1 MSEFVSDVSAREWGE
16 EVLGSEVPV
25 LVDFWADWCG
35 PCHAVSPILEEIAK
49 ERADRMKV
57 LKLDVDQYPK
67 VAAEYGVRSIPTLAL
82 FSGGAE
88 RGRVVGVL
96 PKPRLETELDKVMGR
111 VGSPGDEVA

>member
-25 LVDFWADWCG
+25 LVDFGADWCG
-35 PCHAVSPILEEIAK
+35 PCHAVSPILE

-57 LKLDVDQYPK
+57 LKLDVDQYPE
-67 VAAEYGVRSIPTLAL
+67 VAEEYGVRSIPTLAL
-82 FSGGAE
+82 FSGGGE

-96 PKPRLETELDKVMGR
+96 PKPRLENELDKVMGH
-111 VGSPGDEVA
+111 VGSPGDEAA

>member
-1 MSEFVSDVSAREWGE
+1 MSEYVREVGAREWDQ

-49 ERADRMKV
+49 ERADRMNV

-67 VAAEYGVRSIPTLAL
+67 VAAQLVLVCNTYPEK
-82 FSGGAE
+82 GGF
-88 RGRVVGVL
+88 
-96 PKPRLETELDKVMGR
+96 
-111 VGSPGDEVA
+111 

>member
-1 MSEFVSDVSAREWGE
+1 MSEFVGDVNARKWGE

-25 LVDFWADWCG
+25 LVNFGADWCG
-35 PCHAVSPILEEIAK
+35 PCHMVSPILEEIAK
-49 ERADRMKV
+49 ERAGQMKV
-57 LKLDVDQYPK
+57 LKLDVDQYPE

-96 PKPRLETELDKVMGR
+96 PKRHLETELDKAMAPMGP
-111 VGSPGDEVA
+111 PGDEAA

>member
-1 MSEFVSDVSAREWGE
+1 MSKFVSDVSARKWGE

-25 LVDFWADWCG
+25 LVDFGADWCG

-57 LKLDVDQYPK
+57 LKLDVDQYSK
-67 VAAEYGVRSIPTLAL
+67 VAARHGVCSILTLAL
-82 FSGGAE
+82 FPSGAE

-96 PKPRLETELDKVMGR
+96 PKPRLENRTR
-111 VGSPGDEVA
+111 

>member
-35 PCHAVSPILEEIAK
+35 PCHAVSPILEIAK

-57 LKLDVDQYPK
+57 LELDVDQYPE
-67 VAAEYGVRSIPTLAL
+67 VAAEYGVHSIPTLAL

-96 PKPRLETELDKVMGR
+96 PKPRLENELDKVMGH
-111 VGSPGDEVA
+111 VGSPGDEAA

>member
-1 MSEFVSDVSAREWGE
+1 MSEYVREVGAREWDQ

-57 LKLDVDQYPK
+57 LKLDVDQYP
-67 VAAEYGVRSIPTLAL
+67 
-82 FSGGAE
+82 
-88 RGRVVGVL
+88 
-96 PKPRLETELDKVMGR
+96 
-111 VGSPGDEVA
+111 EVAWARGGCPPETSPRNRTR

>member
-16 EVLGSEVPV
+16 KVLSSEVPV
-25 LVDFWADWCG
+25 LVDFWAEWCA
-35 PCHAVSPILEEIAK
+35 PCHKLDLIVEKIAE
-49 ERADRMKV
+49 ERAGLMKV
-57 LKLDVDQYPK
+57 LKLDVDQYPE

-96 PKPRLETELDKVMGR
+96 PKPRLENELDKVMGH
-111 VGSPGDEVA
+111 VGSPGDEAA

>member
-1 MSEFVSDVSAREWGE
+1 MSEYVREVGAREWDQ

-57 LKLDVDQYPK
+57 LKLDVDQYPE
-67 VAAEYGVRSIPTLAL
+67 VAAEHGVRSIPTLAL

-111 VGSPGDEVA
+111 VGSPGDEAA